1 MSDTEALVYVDLAG
15 APVLVGRLWSRAPK
29 GRASA
34 TFEYDKTWL
43 EHPERFA
50 LEPALT
56 LGPGPQHT
64 EAGKALFGALGDSAP
79 DRWRRAP
86 GRSTG
91 RPPRARAAG
100 NRFSPDGRRQGEA
113 GRAAFRAAA
122 GRALS
127 RARGGGTHSACG
139 QPSAAARGIRA
150 GRR

>member
-79 DRWRRAP
+79 DRWDRVLM
-86 GRSTG
+86 
-91 RPPRARAAG
+91 
-100 NRFSPDGRRQGEA
+100 Q
-113 GRAAFRAAA
+113 
-122 GRALS
+122 
-127 RARGGGTHSACG
+127 
-139 QPSAAARGIRA
+139 
-150 GRR
+150 